1 MADRALAVASPRDDR
16 GRPARLEGAPERVGV
31 VSAVGDQALEAAR
44 DGRDR
49 LWRDRYVAGVAGRE
63 VDDGWAAEDV
73 RDDVDLGG
81 RPAPRGPDAL
91 RASPPLP
98 PCAER
103 CALTYVESSAA
114 VSVTQPASARAG
126 SMARQKPRRDH
137 LLKRL

>member
-1 MADRALAVASPRDDR
+1 MIGVVPRALRVRRNASASYPR
-16 GRPARLEGAPERVGV
+16 
-31 VSAVGDQALEAAR
+31 SATEALEAAR

-103 CALTYVESSAA
+103 CALT
-114 VSVTQPASARAG
+114 
-126 SMARQKPRRDH
+126 
-137 LLKRL
+137 